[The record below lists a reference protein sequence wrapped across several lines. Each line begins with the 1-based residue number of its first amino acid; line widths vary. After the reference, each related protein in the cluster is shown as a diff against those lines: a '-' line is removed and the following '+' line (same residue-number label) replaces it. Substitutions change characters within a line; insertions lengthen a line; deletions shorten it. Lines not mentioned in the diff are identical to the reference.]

1 MDNFDALIL
10 PGGFGAAKNLSTF
23 AFDGAKMTIQPQ
35 VASALTA
42 FHAAKKPIGLIC
54 IAPVLGGKLFP
65 QAELT
70 IGKHSGPNWS
80 LAGAA
85 DAIKSFGAVPVE
97 KEANEVHVDLAQKI
111 VSCPSYMHDA
121 ATPAS
126 IFENIGLLVK
136 ETLAIN

>member
-1 MDNFDALIL
+1 
-10 PGGFGAAKNLSTF
+10 
-23 AFDGAKMTIQPQ
+23 MTVQPQ

-65 QAELT
+65 GAELT
-70 IGKHSGPNWS
+70 MGKSSGANWS
-80 LAGAA
+80 SGGAAA
-85 DAIKSFGAVPVE
+85 DAVRSFGALPVE

-111 VSCPSYMHDA
+111 VSAPAYMYDA

-126 IFENIGLLVK
+126 VYENIGQLVK
-136 ETLAIN
+136 EILAMK